1 MFLPDSSN
9 YPSVKLTLKSKQWR
23 NHGESHEAIKPCTL
37 EPGSV
42 WGVSHHDF
50 HPLQNRPGLVYAS
63 AVYCP
68 RPWKFGPLDRW
79 ARGLFESWN
88 LELPWYTS
96 SFPKFYE
103 ILLAI
108 SFQKCEGKHD
118 IQLVVV
124 CSKMSLESRT
134 NACFFESVSSHPR
147 TTSRNPSSK
156 LKVCRQ
162 FPKCP
167 HDPTKTNNI
176 HIDPPKC
183 FLLDILG
190 HAHKLWSFVF
200 LFICNSWENKQQN
213 TILTVTEIHSAAR
226 RKRNLHNR
234 AGNVVFLCVVDQSPT
249 LTLTIWTSKLGKQT
263 LIQLMIETYQHHI
276 KHLLHLPHQ
285 ERNNKKLQFLEPQKP
300 FA

>member
-1 MFLPDSSN
+1 MEKSRRISRSYKTLHIGTGVRVQGCHIMIFTPFKTDLAWYTPQRFIAQGLGSSGHW
-9 YPSVKLTLKSKQWR
+9 T
-23 NHGESHEAIKPCTL
+23 
-37 EPGSV
+37 V
-42 WGVSHHDF
+42 W
-50 HPLQNRPGLVYAS
+50 
-63 AVYCP
+63 P
-68 RPWKFGPLDRW
+68 RV
-79 ARGLFESWN
+79 FESWN
-88 LELPWYTS
+88 LELPWYTY
-96 SFPKFYE
+96 SFQKFYE